1 VTAVTNSSN
10 RLQTKE
16 EKEEEDEDGEEKAE
30 ETFGL
35 PPAILASAFQQ
46 ASMECDNM
54 NLTELSAELSER
66 LFEINPNYAAQ
77 VGPML

>member
-1 VTAVTNSSN
+1 
-10 RLQTKE
+10 
-16 EKEEEDEDGEEKAE
+16 
-30 ETFGL
+30 
-35 PPAILASAFQQ
+35 LASAFQQ